1 MSDQIRVRVSIPGA
15 PIYTPGLPGAHAA
28 THATGQPDA
37 ISPASIGAAPTS
49 HAHVVSDVTGLS
61 TSLAGKLD
69 ATDAAIGA
77 AITGAG
83 AKATPDDADSLL
95 LSDSAGGNVGVKTTW
110 TQIKTALTAAFN
122 GIFAHLAGVAGG
134 QTLNGGTAASENLTL
149 RSTAHA
155 TLGKVLLGT
164 GAAYDETT
172 TRLGIGTQSPAAE
185 LHALATTEQLRL
197 GYDASNYGA
206 TTVSATGVVANTAT
220 GGQWTYR
227 ATSSSA
233 TLGAEL
239 ITNGSF
245 ATDLTGWTDSG
256 ASWSW
261 SAGTALHTAGSSTTL
276 TQAETVTNGST
287 YQIGITITGRTAGSI
302 AVALGAVSLI
312 ESGTATAFTATF
324 SRTVV
329 ADTTGVVNL
338 VITPTSDFNGA
349 IDNITLKTVSTSG
362 FPATM
367 AFFDS
372 SGSVSAE
379 VRASNSYLGSTCFGR
394 GTQNSLTTGASNTA
408 IGANA
413 QRFLTTGASNT
424 AIGRDAQYA
433 MTTAVNNTAIGMSS
447 QIALTYGAANSSIG
461 VNAHLSLTTGSNNTA
476 VGASSS
482 RLLTTGSS
490 NTAIGKDA
498 QYSLTTGSFSTA
510 IGLNAQYALSTGSNN
525 SSIGSNAQRYLA
537 NGSSPATIADN
548 SVYIGAST
556 KQSADSVTNENVFGY
571 NATGIGSNS
580 CVIGSSA
587 VTKCQIFGDLILD
600 KTVTAAGTT
609 GAQTINKTV
618 GSVNFA
624 AGATSLV
631 VTNNRVTTASV
642 IVATVATNDSTMNS
656 VTAVAASG
664 SFTITANVAATAETR
679 VNFIVIN

>member
-95 LSDSAGGNVGVKTTW
+95 LTDSAGGNVGVKTTW

-122 GIFAHLAGVAGG
+122 GIFARLAGVAGG

-155 TLGKVLLGT
+155 TRGKLLFGT
-164 GAAYDETT
+164 GAAYEETT

-185 LHALATTEQLRL
+185 VHALATTEQLRL
-197 GYDASNYGA
+197 GYDASNYGSV
-206 TTVSATGVVANTAT
+206 TVSASGVVANTAT

-233 TLGAEL
+233 TLGSEL
-239 ITNGSF
+239 ITNGDF
-245 ATDLTGWTDSG
+245 AANLTGWTDSG

-261 SAGTALHTAGSSTTL
+261 SSGTALHTAGSSTTL

-312 ESGTATAFTATF
+312 ESGTSTAFTATF

-329 ADTTGVVNL
+329 AGTSGSVNL

-349 IDNITLKTVSTSG
+349 IDNVTLKAVTLGSFGPTITVN
-362 FPATM
+362 
-367 AFFDS
+367 DS
-372 SGSVSAE
+372 DGAASVHI
-379 VRASNSYLGSTCFGR
+379 RASTESVACM
-394 GTQNSLTTGASNTA
+394 
-408 IGANA
+408 
-413 QRFLTTGASNT
+413 
-424 AIGRDAQYA
+424 AIGRDAQR
-433 MTTAVNNTAIGMSS
+433 S
-447 QIALTYGAANSSIG
+447 
-461 VNAHLSLTTGSNNTA
+461 
-476 VGASSS
+476 
-482 RLLTTGSS
+482 LTTGSS
-490 NTAIGKDA
+490 NLAI
-498 QYSLTTGSFSTA
+498 
-510 IGLNAQYALSTGSNN
+510 
-525 SSIGSNAQRYLA
+525 
-537 NGSSPATIADN
+537 
-548 SVYIGAST
+548 
-556 KQSADSVTNENVFGY
+556 
-571 NATGIGSNS
+571 
-580 CVIGSSA
+580 
-587 VTKCQIFGDLILD
+587 
-600 KTVTAAGTT
+600 
-609 GAQTINKTV
+609 
-618 GSVNFA
+618 
-624 AGATSLV
+624 
-631 VTNNRVTTASV
+631 
-642 IVATVATNDSTMNS
+642 
-656 VTAVAASG
+656 
-664 SFTITANVAATAETR
+664 
-679 VNFIVIN
+679 